1 MTLPLANLSL
11 GGSIITL
18 ASTAS
23 ITTTSAASAMMAQI
37 DASIANVT
45 SAMSSIGDQAKLISS
60 HEQLVSALSS
70 SLLSGINDLTGNDA
84 AADSARLKA
93 LQIQQQI
100 GEQALS
106 IANSMPQTLLAL
118 FK

>member
-1 MTLPLANLSL
+1 
-11 GGSIITL
+11 
-18 ASTAS
+18 
-23 ITTTSAASAMMAQI
+23 MMAQI
-37 DASIANVT
+37 DASITNVT
-45 SAMSSIGDQAKLISS
+45 ASMTNIGDQAKLISS

-70 SLLSGINDLTGNDA
+70 SLQSGINDLVGNDA

-93 LQIQQQI
+93 LQVQQQI

-118 FK
+118 FR